1 MPSEQ
6 RLSNLESWKEQ
17 FINVT
22 DTLMLDSNTKQD
34 TLDLLIKEVFQLKA
48 TVQVLSDELAS
59 LKRRP

>member
-22 DTLMLDSNTKQD
+22 DTLMLDSKTKQD
-34 TLDLLIKEVFQLKA
+34 TLDLLMKEVFQLKA
-48 TVQVLSDELAS
+48 TVQVLSDELAV
-59 LKRRP
+59 LKRLP